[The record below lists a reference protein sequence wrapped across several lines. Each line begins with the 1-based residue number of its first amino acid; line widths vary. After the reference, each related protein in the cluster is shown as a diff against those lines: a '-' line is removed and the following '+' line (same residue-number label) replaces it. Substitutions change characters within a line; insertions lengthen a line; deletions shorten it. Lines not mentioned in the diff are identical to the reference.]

1 MKLKYKIA
9 FMMAIFYLIVM
20 IILTLFYVS
29 YLYEDRIKSTK
40 IQLLES
46 SSDLAFY
53 IKYNFLNKLNLVKTM
68 KNTGLVENSL
78 FKSNVQYINLSHEAV
93 DKKISKLN
101 TKWMKIVDENNPFI
115 TQYTNNKLAKYLKK
129 QKMLFRNLYG
139 EIFITNKY
147 GAMIATTG
155 KLTTLKHNQKYWWK
169 ECYAHGHGK
178 VFFDDRGFDDS
189 MKGYALGIVV
199 PIKRDGE
206 IIGIIKANINI
217 QSLLKKTVKTYNN
230 SHIGKVKIVRSEGL
244 IVYEEKHPPLSTR
257 VSNELV
263 KKFKTLKKGKTQ
275 IQISGMSKLISYAS
289 IMFSP
294 DNKDIIFGGKNKSI
308 DHLFGNNGE
317 IWYVVVEKDKKVV
330 LSSVI
335 SDTKKIL
342 GVGLG
347 LIFFAILFIYSIIDK
362 MGTPLHKLS
371 IVAKRIGQGEKDIKI
386 EPESNDEVG
395 ELAISIRDM
404 LENLKKTTASRNE
417 LEIEIKK
424 RIQTQKEL
432 KKQDEIL
439 IAQSKQAAMGE
450 MIGMI
455 AHQWRQPLAVISM
468 IVDNISIDME
478 LGELKK
484 ENIKKCSQE
493 ILNETVFLSKTIDDF
508 RNFFKPDKEKET
520 IKVQKLYSDTLKIIG
535 KSFEN
540 SYIELSFS
548 KELDISINTYANE
561 LAQVF
566 INILFNAKDAL
577 EENNVKNKKVFVS
590 TLVEKNFI
598 TFEFCDNAG
607 GIKEEFKDKV
617 FEPYFSTKKE
627 KNGTG
632 IGLYMCKM
640 IVEKHMLGKIW
651 AENNKEGACFMVKL
665 PIEQAVIVKEL
676 KGITI

>member
-1 MKLKYKIA
+1 VKLKYKIA